1 MKTLLAILSILILAG
16 ACNSNKQYASVE
28 EMVADTRKNVELV
41 EVSFLHDLMHSD
53 EETVFTIIDVR
64 EESEHYAGFIPG
76 SVHLSRGRLEFNID
90 KDEFWEETGLYKPA
104 KDEIIVLY
112 CKKGERSVLAADA
125 LQKLGYKKVYTI
137 IGGWKTW
144 ERTYPDEYEKD
155 LEKLGGHEAAPAK
168 SGGC

>member
-1 MKTLLAILSILILAG
+1 M
-16 ACNSNKQYASVE
+16 NSE
-28 EMVADTRKNVELV
+28 EG
-41 EVSFLHDLMHSD
+41 
-53 EETVFTIIDVR
+53 TVFTLIDVR
-64 EESEHYAGFIPG
+64 EDAEHYAGYIPG

-90 KDEFWEETGLYKPA
+90 KDEFWEEEGLYKPA

-112 CKKGERSVLAADA
+112 CKKGERSVLAAEA
-125 LQKLGYKKVYTI
+125 LGKLGYKKVYTI

-144 ERTYPDEYEKD
+144 ERTYPDEYEKN